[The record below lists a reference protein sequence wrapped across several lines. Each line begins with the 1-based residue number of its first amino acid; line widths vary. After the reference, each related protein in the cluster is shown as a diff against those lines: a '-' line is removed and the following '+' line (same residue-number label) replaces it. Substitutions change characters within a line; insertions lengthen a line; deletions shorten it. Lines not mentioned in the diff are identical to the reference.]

1 MSDVTRPAGGTPAP
15 AERGGGSPTGG
26 DSGAGSGAHADAGTG
41 TDTRSGSGAHTGTG
55 TGAGTSV
62 GTGADSGAGGRGEQG
77 RASSRL
83 LSAEECDT
91 FSGRLQHAVAGFVD
105 APHDAV
111 EEADRVLEEIAGR
124 FAEAVTRRRRTLR
137 ASWQRQDGR
146 AGGSAAGDTE
156 QLRLALRDYRALAER
171 LLHG

>member
-15 AERGGGSPTGG
+15 AERGGGSRTGG
-26 DSGAGSGAHADAGTG
+26 DSGAVSGAHADAGP
-41 TDTRSGSGAHTGTG
+41 DTRIGSGAHTGA
-55 TGAGTSV
+55 GAGV
-62 GTGADSGAGGRGEQG
+62 GTDSGAGGRGEQG
-77 RASSRL
+77 RASSPL

-91 FSGRLQHAVAGFVD
+91 LSGRLQHAVAGFVD

-137 ASWQRQDGR
+137 ASWQGEDGR
-146 AGGSAAGDTE
+146 AGESAPGDTE
-156 QLRLALRDYRALAER
+156 RLRLALRDYRALAER
-171 LLHG
+171 LLRG